1 MERILHI
8 PGCESMNRSNGIN
21 SFLMN
26 VYRNINRDKYQFDF
40 LVYGTEPGDYDNE
53 IKSLGGTIYH
63 VVRPG
68 ENLLQNV
75 KQTYRIIKKRQY
87 RIVHRHAAE
96 SLCWMDFLVAK
107 LCGVKIRICHSHGS
121 HCRKIWL
128 HKIFYP
134 LFIVNVTD
142 YLACG
147 NEAGRWLYGNKRKFY
162 VIKNG
167 IDTQNFEYNGEKR
180 KILRNR
186 SGIDLNA
193 AVIGSVGRLSV
204 EKNTLFLIDL
214 FAELV
219 KVKKDSICVIV
230 GDGDLMNKV
239 KCKVKELKLDEKVIF
254 TGVSNDVQGW
264 LSVMDV
270 VVYPS
275 LYEGFPVAVLESEAN
290 GVPSILSDK
299 IPNEVD
305 VTGLSRCVPLSVS
318 PEQWA
323 KEVIVQLE
331 SYKSL
336 SERHKYK
343 EVVRKAGYDI
353 KQTAKDLEKYY
364 DTALMK
370 QKNREMQ

>member
-40 LVYGTEPGDYDNE
+40 LVYGIEPGDYDNE

-63 VVRPG
+63 VVSPG
-68 ENLLQNV
+68 KNLLKNA
-75 KQTYRIIKKRQY
+75 KQTYRVIKRRQY

-96 SLCWMDFLVAK
+96 ALCWMDFFVAK
-107 LCGVKIRICHSHGS
+107 LCDVKIRICHSHGS
-121 HCRKIWL
+121 YCRKIWM
-128 HKIFYP
+128 HRIFYP

-147 NEAGRWLYGNKRKFY
+147 NEAGRWLYGDKRKFY

-167 IDTQNFEYNGEKR
+167 IDTRNFEYNDEKR
-180 KILRNR
+180 QLLRAR

-193 AVIGSVGRLSV
+193 SVIGSVGRLSV
-204 EKNTLFLIDL
+204 EKNTLFLVEL

-219 KVKKDSICVIV
+219 KVKKDSVCVIV
-230 GDGDLMNKV
+230 GDGDLINKV
-239 KCKVKELKLDEKVIF
+239 KCKVKELKLNEQVIF

-290 GVPSILSDK
+290 GVPSVLSDK

-305 VTGLSRCVPLSVS
+305 VTGLSRWVSLSVS

-336 SERHKYK
+336 SERHKYN
-343 EVVRKAGYDI
+343 EMVRKAGYDI

-364 DTALMK
+364 DTALLK